1 MIDQIKKFLKGDKI
15 LHMIC
20 CFAIVVIFG
29 LILNIVSG
37 IALAL
42 IASFGKETCDEVKYK
57 GWSWDDLLADL
68 LGIVFRNLSTM
79 NYNQATLHA
88 ATG

>member
-1 MIDQIKKFLKGDKI
+1 MINQIRRFLKSDKV

-29 LILNIVSG
+29 LILNVVSG

-42 IASFGKETCDEVKYK
+42 IASFGKEAYDEVEYK

-68 LGIVFRNLSTM
+68 LGIVLGI
-79 NYNQATLHA
+79 LVL
-88 ATG
+88 

>member
-1 MIDQIKKFLKGDKI
+1 MINQIKKFLKNDKI

-42 IASFGKETCDEVKYK
+42 IASFGKEAYDEVRPNGY
-57 GWSWDDLLADL
+57 GWSWDDILADL
-68 LGIVFRNLSTM
+68 LGIVLGI
-79 NYNQATLHA
+79 LIL
-88 ATG
+88 

>member
-1 MIDQIKKFLKGDKI
+1 MINQIRKFLKNDKV

-29 LILNIVSG
+29 LILNVVSG

-42 IASFGKETCDEVKYK
+42 IASFGKEAYDEVKYK
-57 GWSWDDLLADL
+57 GWSWGDLLADS
-68 LGIVFRNLSTM
+68 LGIVLGI
-79 NYNQATLHA
+79 LVL
-88 ATG
+88 

>member
-1 MIDQIKKFLKGDKI
+1 MINQIKKFLKNDKI
-15 LHMIC
+15 LRIIC

-29 LILNIVSG
+29 LVLNIVSG

-42 IASFGKETCDEVKYK
+42 IASFGKEAYDEVKYK

-68 LGIVFRNLSTM
+68 IGIVLGV
-79 NYNQATLHA
+79 LVL
-88 ATG
+88 

>member
-1 MIDQIKKFLKGDKI
+1 MINQIKKFLKSDKV

-29 LILNIVSG
+29 LILNVVSG

-42 IASFGKETCDEVKYK
+42 IASFGKEVYDEVRPNGS
-57 GWSWDDLLADL
+57 GWSWDDILADL
-68 LGIVFRNLSTM
+68 LGIVLGIL
-79 NYNQATLHA
+79 TL
-88 ATG
+88 

>member
-1 MIDQIKKFLKGDKI
+1 MINQIRKFLKSDKV

-29 LILNIVSG
+29 LILNVVSG

-42 IASFGKETCDEVKYK
+42 IASFGKEAYDEVRPNGS

-68 LGIVFRNLSTM
+68 LGIVLGI
-79 NYNQATLHA
+79 LVL
-88 ATG
+88 

>member
-1 MIDQIKKFLKGDKI
+1 MINQIKKFPKNDKV
-15 LHMIC
+15 LHLIC

-29 LILNIVSG
+29 SIMNVVSG

-42 IASFGKETCDEVKYK
+42 IASFGKEAYDEVKYK

-68 LGIVFRNLSTM
+68 IGIVLGILVL
-79 NYNQATLHA
+79 
-88 ATG
+88 

>member
-42 IASFGKETCDEVKYK
+42 IASFGKETYDEVGKETYDEVKYK

-68 LGIVFRNLSTM
+68 LGIVLGI
-79 NYNQATLHA
+79 LVL
-88 ATG
+88 

>member
-1 MIDQIKKFLKGDKI
+1 MINQIKKFLKNDKV
-15 LHMIC
+15 LHLIY

-29 LILNIVSG
+29 SIMNVVSG

-42 IASFGKETCDEVKYK
+42 IASFGKEAYDEVKYK

-68 LGIVFRNLSTM
+68 IGIVLGILVL
-79 NYNQATLHA
+79 
-88 ATG
+88 